1 MSRHFIDV
9 FSLQIFVDSLQSWRA
24 NFKVAGKLY
33 QSLRLCSGCLL
44 SSHPIVPSAL
54 HTFIVSVMWKIFLSQ
69 SFSSQKGE
77 AQYSSLPKITSMNTL
92 TVWRINFKFLWIYPL
107 SSLQDK
113 SKKKLSYVC
122 AHTLPWKVIIFQELW
137 SSLIARCHWLAIP
150 RGECLCKQSLRL

>member
-1 MSRHFIDV
+1 MKRWGCPMSRHFIDV

-54 HTFIVSVMWKIFLSQ
+54 HTFIVSVKWKIFLSQ

-113 SKKKLSYVC
+113 SKKKPSPMFVLILC
-122 AHTLPWKVIIFQELW
+122 HEK
-137 SSLIARCHWLAIP
+137 SSFFRNSEARWLLGAT
-150 RGECLCKQSLRL
+150 G

>member
-77 AQYSSLPKITSMNTL
+77 TQYSSLPKITSMNTL

-113 SKKKLSYVC
+113 SKKKTLICLRSYS
-122 AHTLPWKVIIFQELW
+122 AMKSHHFSGTLK
-137 SSLIARCHWLAIP
+137 LADCSVP
-150 RGECLCKQSLRL
+150 LASHSTWRVLV